1 MDFTRISYASGER
14 RATITLRRPDKRNA
28 LDDVMVQELTAAF
41 TAAARDP
48 GVKAIVLAAEG
59 PAFCAGADLEYLQR
73 IASYDLEAH
82 RADSRRLAALFRL
95 IYELRKPVVAS
106 VQGPALAGGCGLA
119 SVCDFVVAARE
130 HASFGYTE
138 VHIGFIPAVVMV
150 FLIKRVGEG
159 KARDLVL
166 RGAVLGADEA
176 KEAGLASI
184 VVPQKSLAG
193 AVDSLVGELLT
204 ANSAASMGLCKEM
217 FARLHGMNFLDAI
230 DFAANMNAAA
240 RMTADC
246 KQGIGA
252 FLAKEKITW

>member
-1 MDFTRISYASGER
+1 MEFTRISYVSGER
-14 RATITLRRPDKRNA
+14 RATVTLRRPAKRNA

-41 TAAARDP
+41 TAAGRDP
-48 GVKAIVLAAEG
+48 GVKVIVLNAEG
-59 PAFCAGADLEYLQR
+59 TAFCAGADLEYLHR

-82 RADSRRLAALFRL
+82 RADSRRLAALYRL
-95 IYELRKPVVAS
+95 IYELRKPVVAV

-119 SVCDFVVAARE
+119 SVCDFIVASRE
-130 HASFGYTE
+130 HARFGYTE

-159 KARDLVL
+159 RARDLVL
-166 RGAVLGADEA
+166 RGAVLEAEEA

-193 AVDSLVGELLT
+193 AVETLVGALLKE
-204 ANSAASMGLCKEM
+204 NSASSMGLCKDM
-217 FARLHGMNFLDAI
+217 LAKLHGMNFLDAI

-240 RMTADC
+240 RMTTDC
-246 KQGIGA
+246 KVGIEA
-252 FLAKEKITW
+252 FLAGEKIQW

>member
-1 MDFTRISYASGER
+1 MDFTRISYASSER

-48 GVKAIVLAAEG
+48 GVKVVVLAADG

-82 RADSRRLAALFRL
+82 RA
-95 IYELRKPVVAS
+95 VVH
-106 VQGPALAGGCGLA
+106 GPALAGGCGLA
-119 SVCDFVVAARE
+119 SVCDFIVASRE
-130 HASFGYTE
+130 HARFGYTE

-159 KARDLVL
+159 RARELVL
-166 RGAVLGADEA
+166 RGAILDAEEA
-176 KEAGLASI
+176 KGAGLVSI

-193 AVDSLVGELLT
+193 AVEELVSGLLT
-204 ANSAASMGLCKEM
+204 ENSAASMGLCKDM
-217 FARLHGMNFLDAI
+217 LSKLDGMNFLDAI

-240 RMTADC
+240 RMTPEC
-246 KQGIGA
+246 KQGIEA
-252 FLAKEKITW
+252 FLVKTRTPW